1 MSRGVSISVI
11 PFVVLLT
18 SRRAAR
24 QWTKEGNELYDYYNL
39 HRLER
44 GLNGAEQRAADQR
57 IGELAA
63 DFAKIRGAFG
73 HSLSRGR
80 GVLKGL
86 GRAKHMSKEA
96 SAVAVRARY

>member
-11 PFVVLLT
+11 PFVVVLT
-18 SRRAAR
+18 SRGAAR
-24 QWTKEGNELYDYYNL
+24 QWTKEGNELYDYYHL
-39 HRLER
+39 YRLER
-44 GLNGAEQRAADQR
+44 GLSAAEQRAADQR

-63 DFAKIRGAFG
+63 DLAKTRDALG

-86 GRAKHMSKEA
+86 GRAKHMRKGA
-96 SAVAVRARY
+96 SAVGVRARY